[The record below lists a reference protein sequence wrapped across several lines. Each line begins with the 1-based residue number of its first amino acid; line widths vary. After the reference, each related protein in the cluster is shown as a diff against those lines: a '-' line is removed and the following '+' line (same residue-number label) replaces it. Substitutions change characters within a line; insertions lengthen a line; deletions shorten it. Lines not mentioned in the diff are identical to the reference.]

1 VLVLLSIAVA
11 LYVVCRNSR
20 GRKNS
25 PKYIPGDNLLR
36 KFNRWRKPS
45 RGQYSNQLQ
54 PNASAPSLIP
64 APRDRSRNGS
74 REPSLD
80 QRSANTVA
88 ADPERDI
95 GLSVDRTE
103 PAAGVDRNTSVRSVM
118 TLPAY
123 SASARPSE
131 QILAREGE
139 RGGIDVVLEFPETVD
154 EEEMRRDDEMESLY
168 QIRRARRQE
177 QAEREDRRRQRR
189 EARARGDIDTLQR
202 LQTESR
208 LRAEAAAARETITSA
223 TLIAEHQA
231 AQQARERRV
240 SSVQYAALGVA
251 RHDGS
256 RLRANSTESDN
267 RPLLDSAASISGM
280 SLGPSMHSR
289 GRSASS
295 VLSVS
300 TTASD
305 ERVSPPG
312 PGMDENGFEF
322 ISLEPRSRAHSHAS
336 STSRIS
342 RSPHGE
348 RDVTDLGIQIPTE
361 QPPQYDD
368 LSAGGWGDAP
378 PYSSPI
384 QTHGRGPPQLPSL
397 THVPSIEVTSVV
409 SPISRTHTPAS

>member
-1 VLVLLSIAVA
+1 
-11 LYVVCRNSR
+11 VCRNAR
-20 GRKNS
+20 GSKSS

-64 APRDRSRNGS
+64 APRDRSRNAS
-74 REPSLD
+74 REHSLD
-80 QRSANTVA
+80 RRSGNATA

-95 GLSVDRTE
+95 GISVNRTDT
-103 PAAGVDRNTSVRSVM
+103 AAGVDRNTSVRSVM

-177 QAEREDRRRQRR
+177 QAEREERRNQRR
-189 EARARGDIDTLQR
+189 DARARGDFETLQR

-231 AQQARERRV
+231 AQAARERRV
-240 SSVQYAALGVA
+240 SSVQYADLGVA

-256 RLRANSTESDN
+256 RLRANSNDSDN

-280 SLGPSMHSR
+280 SLDPSMHTR

-300 TTASD
+300 TTASE
-305 ERVSPPG
+305 ERISPRPTT
-312 PGMDENGFEF
+312 DENGFEF
-322 ISLEPRSRAHSHAS
+322 ISLEPRSRAGSHAS
-336 STSRIS
+336 NTSRIS
-342 RSPHGE
+342 RNAPGE
-348 RDVTDLGIQIPTE
+348 RDVADLGIQIPTG

-384 QTHGRGPPQLPSL
+384 QTHARGPPQLPAL
-397 THVPSIEVTSVV
+397 AHVPSIEVTSVV